1 MENQISNIAK
11 EISDYMGSMLTKRAY
26 IAIAGRNGELYHL
39 DEAYNEHIDFLQNFM
54 RSSFSLLKVNDYAM
68 PLSSLNL
75 VFFKVSENIA
85 IILYAK
91 AKSIKHGQLLGFK
104 SKINE
109 YGSPLEDLLQGNFPP
124 IIEAPEIT
132 FNSSPVIEPLISK
145 KQDQT
150 EAKIRRVPYLL
161 RKLKMKD
168 KFELTES
175 VVLNLIDGDTCV
187 EDICKKSNLLSEEVD
202 EVIKKFRDKGWLRI
216 RIIEPISRTRKPV
229 MLYPKLIEPVS
240 LTIGFKDDERLVLEN
255 CSGEKSIDDIAEI
268 TSIKKSEVIDIL
280 DKYED
285 KDWIDFSSEGTPDYL
300 PKNIKKLS
308 PMGVQL
314 GLMSPKEYKIRE
326 LCTGDVSARSIA
338 KSLDIEYNEL
348 IKMLREME
356 EKKDI
361 KLKIRKE

>member
-11 EISDYMGSMLTKRAY
+11 EISNYMGNILTKRAY
-26 IAIAGRNGELYHL
+26 IAIAGRNGELYYV
-39 DEAYNEHIDFLQNFM
+39 DEEYDEHIDFIQNFM

-75 VFFKVSENIA
+75 VFFKISENIA
-85 IILYAK
+85 IVLYAR
-91 AKSIKHGQLLGFK
+91 AESIKHGQLLGFK

-109 YGSPLEDLLQGNFPP
+109 YGSPLKQLLQGNFPP
-124 IIEAPEIT
+124 VIEAPEVT
-132 FNSSPVIEPLISK
+132 FNSSSAIEPLKSD

-175 VVLNLIDGDTCV
+175 VVLNLINGKTCV
-187 EDICKKSNLLSEEVD
+187 EDICKESNLSSAEVD
-202 EVIKKFRDKGWLRI
+202 EIIKKFRNKGWLRI
-216 RIIEPISRTRKPV
+216 RIIEPEFKAGKHVI
-229 MLYPKLIEPVS
+229 LYPKLTEPVS
-240 LTIGFKDDERLVLEN
+240 LTLGFKDDEGLVLEN
-255 CSGEKSIDDIAEI
+255 CSGEKSIEDIAEI
-268 TSIKKSEVIDIL
+268 TSIKKSEVIEIL

-285 KDWIDFSSEGTPDYL
+285 KGWIDFSSEGTPDYL
-300 PKNIKKLS
+300 PKNLKKLS

-338 KSLDIEYNEL
+338 KSLDMEYTEIL
-348 IKMLREME
+348 KMLRGME

-361 KLKIRKE
+361 KLKVRKS